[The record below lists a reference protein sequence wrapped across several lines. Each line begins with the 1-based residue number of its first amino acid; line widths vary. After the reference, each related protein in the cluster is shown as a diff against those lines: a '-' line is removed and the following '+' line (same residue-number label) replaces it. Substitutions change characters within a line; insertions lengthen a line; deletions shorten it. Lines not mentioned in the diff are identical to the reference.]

1 MPSDLTPSSPR
12 PTRVLCADD
21 EPAIR
26 EVLRAVFRREG
37 FEVESVSNGMDAW
50 RKLTTEPGHFDLL
63 VTDNEMP
70 QLTGSGLV
78 QMVREAELGL
88 KILVFSASL
97 SAADEEAFRSW
108 QVEAIVPK
116 GSPIDELLSEVRRVL
131 QTGQVVASKRS

>member
-12 PTRVLCADD
+12 PPRVLCADD